1 MIAGIIQ
8 NIFYQHNLV
17 LLYDCCQPKALANS
31 VGENLIIVP
40 LYICR
45 LYISRTLLLLLYKV
59 LNLEA
64 FGPT

>member
-17 LLYDCCQPKALANS
+17 LLYDCCQPKALANF

-40 LYICR
+40 LIY
-45 LYISRTLLLLLYKV
+45 
-59 LNLEA
+59 LEA
-64 FGPT
+64 LHLQDTFAITI